1 MKLYQELKKSRKF
14 SGTFFYV
21 MTEKLNIAIQ
31 GAAASFHHQAADLYF
46 HGQPVDIL
54 ECRSFEQ
61 VCEALNKGEVHYAIM
76 AIENTFT
83 GSLLPNYGLLQHYP
97 LHIIGEQ
104 YLHIEQHLM
113 AAPGQQMEDIKFI
126 HSHPIALNQCNLFL
140 EDHPRII
147 AIEKYDTAGSARDI
161 KVEKL
166 MGVAAI
172 AGVRA
177 AALYELEILA
187 HNIENLKQN
196 QTRFLVLSRDGIE
209 TVVDPNKASVCLE
222 TAHKVGSL
230 MEVLQVFHRNSIN
243 ITKIQSVPIMG
254 KPYQYQFHLDLEWGE
269 GTFLDNAMAGLK
281 DCTFSRRVLGVYKKG
296 LKDNDY
302 TKSQQAAAG
311 RGILFL

>member
-1 MKLYQELKKSRKF
+1 MN
-14 SGTFFYV
+14 
-21 MTEKLNIAIQ
+21 EKLNIAIQ

-46 HGQPVDIL
+46 NGQTVEIR

-61 VCEALNKGEVHYAIM
+61 VCDALNQGKVDFAMM

-83 GSLLPNYGLLQHYP
+83 GSLLPNYGLLQNYP

-113 AAPGQQMEDIKFI
+113 AIPGQELKEIEFI
-126 HSHPIALNQCNLFL
+126 HSHPIALNQCNIFL
-140 EDHPRII
+140 EDHPQMI

-161 KVEKL
+161 KKEEL

-172 AGVRA
+172 AGAPA
-177 AALYELEILA
+177 AELYGLEILV

-196 QTRFLVLSRDGIE
+196 QTRFLVLSQDGKE
-209 TVVDPNKASVCLE
+209 AVKNPNKASMCLE
-222 TAHKVGSL
+222 AAHKVGSL
-230 MEVLQVFHRNSIN
+230 MEVLQVFHLNLIN
-243 ITKIQSVPIMG
+243 ITKIQSVPILG

-269 GTFLDNAMAGLK
+269 ETNLQGVMK
-281 DCTFSRRVLGVYKKG
+281 DLQKCTFSCRVLGTYKKG

-302 TKSQQAAAG
+302 TDSQKTAAG
-311 RGILFL
+311 RGILLL

>member
-1 MKLYQELKKSRKF
+1 MN
-14 SGTFFYV
+14 
-21 MTEKLNIAIQ
+21 EKLNIAIQ

-46 HGQPVDIL
+46 NGQAIEIR

-61 VCEALNKGEVHYAIM
+61 ACEALNQGEVDFTMM

-83 GSLLPNYGLLQHYP
+83 GSLLPNYGLLQNYP

-113 AAPGQQMEDIKFI
+113 AIPGQQLKEIEFI
-126 HSHPIALNQCNLFL
+126 HSHPIALNQCNLYL
-140 EDHPRII
+140 EGHPQII

-161 KVEKL
+161 MKENL

-172 AGVRA
+172 AGAPA
-177 AALYELEILA
+177 AELYGLEILT

-196 QTRFLVLSRDGIE
+196 QTRFLVLSRDGKE
-209 TVVDPNKASVCLE
+209 TVNDPNKASVCLE
-222 TAHKVGSL
+222 AAHKVGSL
-230 MEVLQVFHRNSIN
+230 MEVLQVFHRNLIN
-243 ITKIQSVPIMG
+243 ITKIQSVPILG

-269 GTFLDNAMAGLK
+269 ETNLQGSMMELQI
-281 DCTFSRRVLGVYKKG
+281 CTFSCRILGTYKKG

-302 TKSQQAAAG
+302 TNSQQTSAG
-311 RGILFL
+311 RRVLLL

>member
-1 MKLYQELKKSRKF
+1 
-14 SGTFFYV
+14 

-46 HGQPVDIL
+46 NGQAVEIL

-61 VCEALNKGEVHYAIM
+61 VCNSLNQGNVDFAMM

-83 GSLLPNYGLLQHYP
+83 GSLLPNYGLLQNYP

-113 AAPGQQMEDIKFI
+113 AVPGQQLKAIEFV
-126 HSHPIALNQCNLFL
+126 HSHPIALNQCNVFL
-140 EDHPRII
+140 EDHPQII

-161 KVEKL
+161 MEEKL

-172 AGVRA
+172 AGAPA
-177 AALYELEILA
+177 AELYGLEILA
-187 HNIENLKQN
+187 HNIENLKKN
-196 QTRFLVLSRDGIE
+196 QTRFLVLSGDGKE
-209 TVVDPNKASVCLE
+209 TVKDPNKASVCLE
-222 TAHKVGSL
+222 AAHKVGSL
-230 MEVLQVFHRNSIN
+230 MEVLQVFHRSLIN

-269 GTFLDNAMAGLK
+269 ETNLEGAMK
-281 DCTFSRRVLGVYKKG
+281 DLQACTFSSRLLGTYKKG
-296 LKDNDY
+296 LRDNDY
-302 TKSQQAAAG
+302 TDGQQTAAG
-311 RGILFL
+311 RGVLLL